1 MSRGATWDRRIS
13 IGGHEMAYND
23 MLFWPGLTCGYH
35 LPGTVAPLGLT
46 KAGLPL
52 GVQIA
57 GRPWRDNEVVAAML
71 AVETEV
77 SRDEGFPRTPL
88 RTL

>member
-1 MSRGATWDRRIS
+1 
-13 IGGHEMAYND
+13 
-23 MLFWPGLTCGYH
+23 MLTVVLLSDDPLLVPGLT
-35 LPGTVAPLGLT
+35 LLT
-46 KAGLPL
+46 